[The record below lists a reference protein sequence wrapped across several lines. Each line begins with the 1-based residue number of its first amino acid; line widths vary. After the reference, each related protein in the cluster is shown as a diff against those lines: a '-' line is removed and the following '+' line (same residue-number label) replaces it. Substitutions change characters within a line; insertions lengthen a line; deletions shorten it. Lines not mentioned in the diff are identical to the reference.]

1 MTNLDRCFNIFDL
14 RDAAKRRL
22 PKGIF
27 EYVDKGT
34 EDQLSLEEN
43 RAAFQRIKL
52 RTRFL
57 TDWSTRDLSTEIFG
71 KRINLPFGIAP
82 TGSAGLMWYRG
93 EIELARAAA
102 AAGIPVTLAM
112 GALTSMEELDK
123 AVPEARK
130 WFQLYPWADEAGSY
144 EMVTRAR
151 DLGWEALVVTID
163 GAPGRG
169 REHNERNGYS
179 FPFRPN
185 VTAGV
190 DMMMHPG
197 WVWRVLR
204 KYLINEGMPT
214 NANFPKRYRHTI
226 LDGKT
231 RVRPKAFQ
239 AMTWDHIRKFRDF
252 WPRKLIVKSILSAD
266 QARAAVDAGADGIV
280 VSNHGGRAFDSAIA
294 TIDILPEV
302 VEAVGDRSTVIID
315 SGIRRGSDI
324 VKALALGAKMVLVGR
339 ATLYGTACGG
349 QAGAARAIKILADEL
364 ERTFGYVGARS
375 VAEIGPHIFAHRT
388 PAMEQ
393 VSAPPATEMLQG
405 SGLRVRVVEASFP
418 PV

>member
-1 MTNLDRCFNIFDL
+1 MTKLDRCYNIFDL

-22 PKGIF
+22 PRGIF

-34 EDQLSLEEN
+34 EDGIGLEEN

-57 TDWSTRDLSTEIFG
+57 NDWSKRDLGTEIFG
-71 KRINLPFGIAP
+71 KRIELPFGIAP

-102 AAGIPVTLAM
+102 AAGIPCTLAT
-112 GALTSMEELDK
+112 GALTSMEEIAK
-123 AVPEARK
+123 AVPDARM
-130 WFQLYPWADEAGSY
+130 WFQLYPWQDEGGSY
-144 EMVTRAR
+144 EMVARAR

-169 REHNERNGYS
+169 REHNERNGFS

-185 VTAGV
+185 ATAAV
-190 DMMMHPG
+190 DILKHPG
-197 WVWRVLR
+197 WMWRVMR
-204 KYLINEGMPT
+204 KYLMNEGLPT
-214 NANFPKRYRHTI
+214 NANFPERYRFTV

-280 VSNHGGRAFDSAIA
+280 VSNHGGRAFDSAVA

-302 VEAVGDRSTVIID
+302 VEAVGDRCTVILD
-315 SGIRRGSDI
+315 SGVRRGSDI

-364 ERTFGYVGARS
+364 ERSFGYVGVRS
-375 VAEIGPHIFAHRT
+375 VAEIGPHIFATTSPRIAELNT
-388 PAMEQ
+388 TQ
-393 VSAPPATEMLQG
+393 ILEM
-405 SGLRVRVVEASFP
+405 VRGR
-418 PV
+418 